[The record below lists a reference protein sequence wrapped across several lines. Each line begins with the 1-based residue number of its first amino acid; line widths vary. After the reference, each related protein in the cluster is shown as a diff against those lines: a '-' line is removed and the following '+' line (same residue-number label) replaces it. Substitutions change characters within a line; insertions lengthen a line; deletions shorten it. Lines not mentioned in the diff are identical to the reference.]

1 MPSIM
6 KRKLPILLLVC
17 LAGLFL
23 VSCGCTSMGDP
34 DEQFRDAWNQ
44 SEAALQPLVTNLT
57 RMAEGQDFEGLAV
70 AVEAVI
76 PTIEEHQATIAR
88 IRVSET
94 YTLEK
99 ERYLEGLKE
108 LRSVGVQLRDIDEK
122 SMIDQAIDLYIAEQH
137 LDTARAQLDEVRS
150 MMQ

>member
-1 MPSIM
+1 M
-6 KRKLPILLLVC
+6 KERIPILLLAVV
-17 LAGLFL
+17 L
-23 VSCGCTSMGDP
+23 VLSCGCTSMGDP
-34 DEQFRDAWNQ
+34 DAQFRDAWNE

-57 RMAEGQDFEGLAV
+57 TMAEGQDFEGLAV

-122 SMIDQAIDLYIAEQH
+122 SMIDQAIDLYIAQQH
-137 LDTARAQLDEVRS
+137 LETARAAMDEVRS
-150 MMQ
+150 MMQG